1 MAYIQLIDEREAT
14 GRLSGI
20 YEAARQ
26 RAGGVANIL
35 KMMSRDARSLESS
48 IQFYVSLMKAPNA
61 LSAAQREML
70 AAVVSNAND
79 CYY

>member
-1 MAYIQLIDEREAT
+1 MAYIQLIDEGEAS
-14 GRLSGI
+14 GRLAGI

-48 IQFYVSLMKAPNA
+48 IQFYVTLMKAPNA